1 MQGYSMAETLSLS
14 ELHGKSLSLSN
25 ICEIH
30 CKVISLQ
37 LK

>member
-14 ELHGKSLSLSN
+14 ELYGKSLPLSN
-25 ICEIH
+25 ISEIH